1 MNNFTHTIFTRSRNS
16 ISKLIAILGLLIAVA
31 ISGLSYGQTQPSM
44 VVRGSINGFG
54 NSAMTYRAS
63 LNQTWITTIQA
74 TSSNSNA
81 GFLFANNNS
90 FSPKWSRGD
99 AVTINAQTDW
109 YNNTGDGT
117 YNQVNGRFY
126 TFIIRDAASF
136 TNTRGYLFETTAAP
150 VTVSTV
156 SQSPIA
162 ANVVTGNAVTVTATT
177 SANLPTGQGVF
188 LRYSTNN
195 FSTSTVVNMT
205 GSGTSYAATIP
216 AATNTAGAT
225 VVYYVFTSGGTAAIS
240 SADADFATI
249 NLNNNN
255 GSNYSYNV
263 TSITPA
269 ISAVSAA
276 PNNGIS
282 TNAYNG
288 STITLNGTNLAG
300 VTLVT
305 LSSNPAN
312 PITIPSNVSNTVLS
326 FTLPSGYS
334 GTATVSHPTN
344 GSSTASA
351 TSISNI
357 GFISTGSG
365 GNWNVGAS
373 WLGGTAPSAS
383 TNLATI
389 SSGAPITLNTNIAI
403 ANLTINSSGIFTASD
418 ATPRTIT
425 ISNGGLIT
433 NNGIFTAGDGTVAFA
448 GSATVSGTL
457 TFNNATIAG
466 GVNFGIGSTI
476 SGNLTINP
484 GGFVST
490 NAPTYNSSATL
501 RYNTGGP
508 YGRGTEW
515 SATSGRGYPHHVQIS
530 GNTTLDVHNGQDTQ
544 RQIAGNLTVD
554 TGSTFTTSSMNVA
567 DQPIGVIILGNI
579 INDGTFTLATSA
591 DRVRCVNFNN
601 NSGATATLSTAV
613 GGDLEL
619 TGNLID
625 NATFNANTRAVFFT
639 GSGTQDISGS
649 GTFAIDYMVLNKP
662 SGTVRLLNNLL
673 CEGPNGGNA
682 ITLTNT
688 TDILDLNG
696 FTATFGKTVPSPNQ
710 VNSGFA
716 GNGFI
721 RGGGN
726 SSIIL
731 LGDGVM
737 GTFRFDQTIPGTTN
751 GLNNLTINRTGT
763 ASIILGNPLLINN
776 TLTLQSGQFI
786 IASSE
791 LTLRGP
797 IVRTSPGIVSPSTGT
812 IIFSGDSPQT
822 IPAGSFNSF
831 STLTISNTSGVTSS
845 QTISVSSTLNVDGIL
860 NMQTFALGG
869 NFSVTSGIGK
879 LRTQNSSST
888 PIPTNRTWNFEV
900 ELHRNGNQT
909 VPVGTYSNLT
919 LTTGGIKSIVNSVN
933 ISGDL
938 VVTSPATASVGQNIS
953 FTGSSTQ
960 NIAGL
965 AYNNIVFSGVGTKTF
980 TSNASVSSQSVLSFS
995 EENIGTVDFDGTS
1008 DDLIFEL
1015 KSDIQGTTQVSN
1027 SNGWILSGK
1036 VVAQRFMPSKRAW
1049 RLLTSP
1055 LKGAS
1060 NSSIFENWQGVDQ
1073 EGVLLWHPQGTP
1085 SNGLTVGPQ
1094 PNIWSH
1100 NGTNWNAVTDTTVP
1114 NSFYNEE
1121 KNNSFLVFPVGPHGS
1136 GNIAYTDD
1144 AFETTLKPR
1153 GNLITGDVTYNNLTA
1168 NRYHL
1173 IGNPYASPLNTES
1186 LSMSNPDFTFW
1197 LLDPSLGILGGYYT
1211 FNGIEWTPLPPN
1223 DFAGEPDNTFIQS
1236 GQAFF
1241 VRSSTSSS
1249 FVFEESHKE
1258 YGNSDT
1264 WFERSSIQNTT
1275 DNKIRVL
1282 LDKQTNNQ
1290 WQLADGI
1297 LSVSG
1302 SNYANEVN
1310 QQDALKVSN
1319 FNENILFRNGTS
1331 NLAIEYLNLPILE
1344 TMQPIRLTGTSAI
1357 SYRLRVRTEGYVLS
1371 DLQPVLQDTQT
1382 GTNHIIPT
1390 DGSTIEIPFTGVV
1403 SNASNPD
1410 ARFRIVYE
1418 SVLNIDQPTASNFS
1432 VYPNPV
1438 DNGQFHIDFRTLPS
1452 TASYTISTLLGQHVQ
1467 QGTLTDTRNTVFLT
1481 HLEKGIYLL
1490 QVTQDDKVITKKLY
1504 IQ

>member
-1 MNNFTHTIFTRSRNS
+1 MNFNNLIFNFKRLKV
-16 ISKLIAILGLLIAVA
+16 ISLMSLLA
-31 ISGLSYGQTQPSM
+31 
-44 VVRGSINGFG
+44 FF
-54 NSAMTYRAS
+54 
-63 LNQTWITTIQA
+63 
-74 TSSNSNA
+74 NSNI
-81 GFLFANNNS
+81 LFADGGVGYKGVKVNLNGTN
-90 FSPKWSRGD
+90 
-99 AVTINAQTDW
+99 TW
-109 YNNTGDGT
+109 YNVHGVSWGYQGCGDFGSTFYNGGVANWNVSNLGTFSTTATLQITGYAVVGWATDGDYIAGKLEYKVWKQGDVEPGTWNVINIGNYQSPTSGPTQVVCSSGSDRVVGYNDGVVDFQPGVAGT
-117 YNQVNGRFY
+117 YNFKLKGFGRVQYTGGGGGSFNVNDGSELTA
-126 TFIIRDAASF
+126 TFTISASIPTISSTSSSVTSNNTETF
-136 TNTRGYLFETTAAP
+136 CGATLTINGTNLSSISSVRIGGSNGELCSN
-150 VTVSTV
+150 VTVV
-156 SQSPIA
+156 SP
-162 ANVVTGNAVTVTATT
+162 TLVTA
-177 SANLPTGQGVF
+177 
-188 LRYSTNN
+188 
-195 FSTSTVVNMT
+195 VVPN
-205 GSGTSYAATIP
+205 G
-216 AATNTAGAT
+216 
-225 VVYYVFTSGGTAAIS
+225 TSGGTIWVS
-240 SADADFATI
+240 DGTNTAT
-249 NLNNNN
+249 
-255 GSNYSYNV
+255 STDNYS
-263 TSITPA
+263 
-269 ISAVSAA
+269 
-276 PNNGIS
+276 
-282 TNAYNG
+282 
-288 STITLNGTNLAG
+288 NL
-300 VTLVT
+300 
-305 LSSNPAN
+305 
-312 PITIPSNVSNTVLS
+312 
-326 FTLPSGYS
+326 
-334 GTATVSHPTN
+334 
-344 GSSTASA
+344 
-351 TSISNI
+351 
-357 GFISTGSG
+357 GFISTGTG
-365 GNWNVGAS
+365 GNWNAIGT
-373 WLGGTAPSAS
+373 WLGSTVPSSEAAV
-383 TNLATI
+383 T
-389 SSGAPITLNTNIAI
+389 I
-403 ANLTINSSGIFTASD
+403 ANGHTVTLDVSPSISELTINNGGTFDNGSAQTLTINSSGTF
-418 ATPRTIT
+418 
-425 ISNGGLIT
+425 T
-433 NNGIFTAGDGTVAFA
+433 NNGSFNGNAGTLAFA
-448 GSATVSGTL
+448 GTGTVIGTIV
-457 TFNNATIAG
+457 FNNVNIAG
-466 GVNFGIGSTI
+466 GVNFGTSSTI
-476 SGNLTINP
+476 NGILSINSG
-484 GGFVST
+484 GSVST
-490 NAPTYNSSATL
+490 NAPTYASGSTL
-501 RYNTGGP
+501 RYNSGGT
-508 YGRGTEW
+508 YGRFTEW

-530 GNTTLDVHNGQDTQ
+530 GNTTLNVHNNENIL
-544 RQIAGNLTVD
+544 RQIAGNLTID
-554 TGSTFTTSSMNVA
+554 SGSTFTTSSMDVSG
-567 DQPIGVIILGNI
+567 QSIGVTILGNI
-579 INDGTFTLATSA
+579 INNGTFTLATSA
-591 DRVRCVNFNN
+591 DRVRCVNFTNN
-601 NSGATATLSTAV
+601 TGATATLSTAS

-619 TGNLID
+619 TGSLID

-649 GTFAIDYMVLNKP
+649 GTFSIDYMVLNKTG
-662 SGTVRLLNNLL
+662 GTVRLLNNLL
-673 CEGPNGGNA
+673 CEGPNGGNL

-696 FTATFGKTVPSPNQ
+696 FTATFGKAGVVS
-710 VNSGFA
+710 VFA

-731 LGDGVM
+731 LGEGVM
-737 GTFRFDQTIPGTTN
+737 GTFRFDQTTPGTTN
-751 GLNNLTINRTGT
+751 VLNNLTINRTGT
-763 ASIILGNPLLINN
+763 ANILLGNPLLINN
-776 TLTLQSGQFI
+776 TLTLLSGQFV

-791 LTLRGP
+791 LTLRGS
-797 IVRTSPGIVSPSTGT
+797 IVRTSPGVVTPSTGT
-812 IIFSGDSPQT
+812 VIFSGDSPQT

-860 NMQTFALGG
+860 NMQTFSLGG
-869 NFSVTSGIGK
+869 NFTVTSGIGK

-919 LTTGGIKSIVNSVN
+919 LTTGGIKSIVNNVN

-938 VVTSPATASVGQNIS
+938 VVTSPATATVGQNIS
-953 FTGSSTQ
+953 FIGSSTQ

-980 TSNASVSSQSVLSFS
+980 TSNASVTSQSVLSFS
-995 EENIGTVDFDGTS
+995 EENIGLVDFDGTS

-1015 KSDIQGTTQVSN
+1015 KSDIQGTAQVSN

-1055 LKGAS
+1055 LKGTS
-1060 NSSIFENWQGVDQ
+1060 NSSIFDNWQGVDE

-1085 SNGLTVGPQ
+1085 SNGLAVGPQ

-1100 NGTNWNAVTDTTVP
+1100 NGTNWNAVMDTTVP

-1153 GNLITGDVTYNNLTA
+1153 GNLITGEVTHQNLET

-1241 VRSSTSSS
+1241 VRSTTSNS
-1249 FVFEESHKE
+1249 FTFNESHKE

-1264 WFERSSIQNTT
+1264 WFERPSIQNTT
-1275 DNKIRVL
+1275 DSKIRVL
-1282 LDKQTNNQ
+1282 LDKETNNQ

-1310 QQDALKVSN
+1310 EQDALKVSN

-1331 NLAIEYLNLPILE
+1331 NLAIEYLNLPTLQ
-1344 TMQPIRLTGTSAI
+1344 TVQPIRLTGTSAT
-1357 SYRLRVRTEGYVLS
+1357 SYRLRVRTEGYVLT
-1371 DLQPVLQDTQT
+1371 DLQPLLQDTQT

-1403 SNASNPD
+1403 SNASTPD
-1410 ARFRIVYE
+1410 NRFRIVYQAT
-1418 SVLNIDQPTASNFS
+1418 LNIDQPTASNFS

-1438 DNGQFHIDFRTLPS
+1438 DNGQFHIDFKTLPS
-1452 TASYTISTLLGQHVQ
+1452 TASYSISTLLGQQVQ
-1467 QGTLTDTRNTVFLT
+1467 KGTLTDTQNTVYLT

-1490 QVTQDDKVITKKLY
+1490 QVTQEDKVFTKKLY